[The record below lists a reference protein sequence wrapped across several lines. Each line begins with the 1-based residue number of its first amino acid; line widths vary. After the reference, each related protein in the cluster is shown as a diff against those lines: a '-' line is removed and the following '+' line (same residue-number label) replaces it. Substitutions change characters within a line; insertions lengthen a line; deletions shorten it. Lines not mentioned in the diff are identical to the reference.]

1 VNGAFGSIAIFLL
14 FVVVG
19 VTVSLL
25 IWRHHQRTR
34 ADLDRLAQRDGLTIT
49 EAPLGF
55 TADQLA
61 GRFVATPR
69 GDARYGLEFAVEST
83 LAVSLDGTDRDLVC
97 AAFRWWSVEEQTTH
111 DADGETASSY
121 VKVDSSV
128 AIVRLPV
135 DVRDR
140 IVVRPESLVGRMALS
155 RSDHQVESDE
165 FNRRFRVEGDD
176 RRLVVQLLDASA
188 QHALLE
194 SFRGRSIELTGD
206 LLVLG
211 GDPSGREPGLAGFV
225 GELPVLRDDLRRL
238 LGVIPPAFWRAV
250 GLADPGRT

>member
-1 VNGAFGSIAIFLL
+1 VNAFGPGLLLALLVIIGVIAAVL
-14 FVVVG
+14 V
-19 VTVSLL
+19 
-25 IWRHHQRTR
+25 WRHHHRTR

-83 LAVSLDGTDRDLVC
+83 FAVSLDGTDRDLVC
-97 AAFRWWSVEEQTTH
+97 AAFRWWSVERRPPTMPTGQ
-111 DADGETASSY
+111 TASSY

-140 IVVRPESLVGRMALS
+140 IVVRPESLVGRMAS
-155 RSDHQVESDE
+155 AGGSAARV
-165 FNRRFRVEGDD
+165 RR
-176 RRLVVQLLDASA
+176 VQ
-188 QHALLE
+188 
-194 SFRGRSIELTGD
+194 
-206 LLVLG
+206 
-211 GDPSGREPGLAGFV
+211 PSV
-225 GELPVLRDDLRRL
+225 
-238 LGVIPPAFWRAV
+238 
-250 GLADPGRT
+250 PGRG